1 MFEIERRND
10 CFRAEEKLPGFM
22 EFAAAAVLAEIIGLA
37 RRESENFG
45 VPKIADVIFSPPATI
60 VVWKDGTKT
69 VVKAENEAYDP
80 EKGLAMA
87 ISRKALGNK
96 YGYYDVFRKWLKKW
110 EGKKST

>member
-10 CFRAEEKLPGFM
+10 CFRAEEKLPDFKTL
-22 EFAAAAVLAEIIGLA
+22 AAASALAEIFRLA
-37 RRESENFG
+37 CREPENFG

-69 VVKAENEAYDP
+69 VVKAENEAYDA

-96 YGYYDVFRKWLKKW
+96 YGYYDVFRKWMKKW
-110 EGKKST
+110 EGKKNT